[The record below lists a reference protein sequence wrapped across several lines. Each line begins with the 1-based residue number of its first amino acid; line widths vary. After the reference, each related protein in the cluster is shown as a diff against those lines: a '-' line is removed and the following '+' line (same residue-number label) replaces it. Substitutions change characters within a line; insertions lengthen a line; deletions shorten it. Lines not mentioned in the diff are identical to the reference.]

1 MHWINANSEPGANVR
16 AAPKVTTDKAVRT
29 LTTSGALVE
38 RVGSLN
44 TSDGHTWHEYVFA
57 DSGRGWIRDDVHKRV
72 ELANVTVQLD
82 VPYRTQSDLHP
93 DSDRNRND
101 CGPAS
106 LSMLMAYAGVDA
118 TVDAV
123 SEEMGLVGANFSHFA
138 DIERTARGFDFKPAT
153 RQSFQLTDVL
163 ASLIQGYPVLSLVYY
178 HVLKPGKKY
187 GHFLVPVG
195 YILETNSK
203 ALSIVVHD
211 PNDREF
217 VVYPAAQFADA
228 LAYRGSTQNGPF
240 QSLVFTNWADF
251 VTPKEPTDP
260 HEDTAKERA
269 IQILLDAMQQSVIAM
284 KHAAEILGG

>member
-16 AAPKVTTDKAVRT
+16 AAPKVTSDKPIRT
-29 LTTSGALVE
+29 LSTSGALAE

-57 DSGRGWIRDDVHKRV
+57 DSGRGWIRDDVHECI

-93 DSDRNRND
+93 DSNRNSQD

-106 LSMLMAYAGVDA
+106 LSMMMAWAGVDT

-123 SEEMGLVGANFSHFA
+123 SEEMGLIGDNFSHFR

-178 HVLKPGKKY
+178 HVLKPGKLY

-203 ALSIVVHD
+203 TLSIVVHD

-217 VVYPAAQFADA
+217 AVYPAAQFADA
-228 LAYRGSTQNGPF
+228 LAYRGSTKNGPF
-240 QSLVFTNWADF
+240 QSLVFTNWSAF
-251 VTPKEPTDP
+251 ETPKEPNDP
-260 HEDTAKERA
+260 IPDDAKERA
-269 IQILLDAMQQSVIAM
+269 IEILLTAM
-284 KHAAEILGG
+284 KRAAEILGG

>member
-1 MHWINANSEPGANVR
+1 MLYWINANSEPGANVR
-16 AAPKVTTDKAVRT
+16 AAPKVTSEKPIRT

-57 DSGRGWIRDDVHKRV
+57 DSGRGWIRDDVHERV

-82 VPYRTQSDLHP
+82 VPYKSQNDA
-93 DSDRNRND
+93 DSDDHSND

-106 LSMLMAYAGVDA
+106 LAMMINYAGITV
-118 TVDAV
+118 TVDEV
-123 SEEMGLVGANFSHFA
+123 SEEAGLVGSNFSHFNDLIRA
-138 DIERTARGFDFKPAT
+138 AKAWDFKAAHRAPF
-153 RQSFQLTDVL
+153 RLTDVL
-163 ASLIQGYPVLSLVYY
+163 ASLVQGYPVLSLVYY
-178 HVLKPGKKY
+178 HHLMPGKKY

-195 YILETNSK
+195 YLLEANSK
-203 ALSIVVHD
+203 SLSIVVHD
-211 PNDREF
+211 PNDGSNA
-217 VVYPAAQFADA
+217 VYPASQFADA

-251 VTPKEPTDP
+251 VTPKEPNDP
-260 HEDTAKERA
+260 IEDTAKERA